1 MYPLTAGESPLWK
14 GYLIAVHH
22 LWLFITCLPLATD
35 ENGIFFSRELTPK
48 PYLGQYQAHL
58 LSTYGLM
65 PTYLKSETQNPGCFP
80 HDMLFPTTFRHAEIT
95 VGFSEVRSLIRAF
108 KIARFFFFSYSFSE
122 LDNLSA
128 CPRAAKYIKNDLL
141 KFLPKGAIRNK
152 EKMEEL
158 ESQPVFCCGF
168 QTSSSFSSEQRS
180 ERGDTTLHSE
190 QEQLSDS
197 DVQHKCG
204 ESSDMSS

>member
-1 MYPLTAGESPLWK
+1 MFQHYLALFDFSLLYLWYWPLMKTSYFFLQVV
-14 GYLIAVHH
+14 LIRSSMH
-22 LWLFITCLPLATD
+22 LWAD
-35 ENGIFFSRELTPK
+35 PK
-48 PYLGQYQAHL
+48 L
-58 LSTYGLM
+58 
-65 PTYLKSETQNPGCFP
+65 
-80 HDMLFPTTFRHAEIT
+80 
-95 VGFSEVRSLIRAF
+95 SEVRHRIWAGCSSPLHVQTSSSHGEVTSDFAEMSLIITL
-108 KIARFFFFSYSFSE
+108 KIVLSNCGVFSN

-197 DVQHKCG
+197 DVQHKCREPG
-204 ESSDMSS
+204 DMSS

>member
-1 MYPLTAGESPLWK
+1 MG
-14 GYLIAVHH
+14 
-22 LWLFITCLPLATD
+22 
-35 ENGIFFSRELTPK
+35 FFSK
-48 PYLGQYQAHL
+48 
-58 LSTYGLM
+58 
-65 PTYLKSETQNPGCFP
+65 
-80 HDMLFPTTFRHAEIT
+80 
-95 VGFSEVRSLIRAF
+95 
-108 KIARFFFFSYSFSE
+108 

-158 ESQPVFCCGF
+158 ESQSVFCCGF
-168 QTSSSFSSEQRS
+168 QTPSSFSSEQRS

-204 ESSDMSS
+204 EPSDMSS

>member
-1 MYPLTAGESPLWK
+1 MLELVLNESSM
-14 GYLIAVHH
+14 H
-22 LWLFITCLPLATD
+22 LQVD
-35 ENGIFFSRELTPK
+35 PK
-48 PYLGQYQAHL
+48 L
-58 LSTYGLM
+58 
-65 PTYLKSETQNPGCFP
+65 
-80 HDMLFPTTFRHAEIT
+80 
-95 VGFSEVRSLIRAF
+95 SEVRDTEPRLLFSLHAWTSFRHEEVTSDFAQVRSLLTVLI
-108 KIARFFFFSYSFSE
+108 FFLWNCGVFSK

-204 ESSDMSS
+204 EPSDMSS

>member
-1 MYPLTAGESPLWK
+1 MVLTVVLLNCG
-14 GYLIAVHH
+14 
-22 LWLFITCLPLATD
+22 
-35 ENGIFFSRELTPK
+35 FFAN
-48 PYLGQYQAHL
+48 LG
-58 LSTYGLM
+58 
-65 PTYLKSETQNPGCFP
+65 NF
-80 HDMLFPTTFRHAEIT
+80 
-95 VGFSEVRSLIRAF
+95 
-108 KIARFFFFSYSFSE
+108 
-122 LDNLSA
+122 SA

-168 QTSSSFSSEQRS
+168 QTPSSLSSEQRS

-197 DVQHKCG
+197 DVQHKRG
-204 ESSDMSS
+204 ESSDVSS

>member
-1 MYPLTAGESPLWK
+1 MFGLVPSTSSK
-14 GYLIAVHH
+14 H
-22 LWLFITCLPLATD
+22 LWADPKLSEVRNSEPRVLS
-35 ENGIFFSRELTPK
+35 SRH
-48 PYLGQYQAHL
+48 AWH
-58 LSTYGLM
+58 S
-65 PTYLKSETQNPGCFP
+65 
-80 HDMLFPTTFRHAEIT
+80 FRHAEIA
-95 VGFSEVRSLIRAF
+95 VGFSEVRSLIIAF
-108 KIARFFFFSYSFSE
+108 KIALFFSFFFSE

>member
-1 MYPLTAGESPLWK
+1 ME
-14 GYLIAVHH
+14 
-22 LWLFITCLPLATD
+22 
-35 ENGIFFSRELTPK
+35 FFS
-48 PYLGQYQAHL
+48 
-58 LSTYGLM
+58 
-65 PTYLKSETQNPGCFP
+65 N
-80 HDMLFPTTFRHAEIT
+80 
-95 VGFSEVRSLIRAF
+95 
-108 KIARFFFFSYSFSE
+108 

-168 QTSSSFSSEQRS
+168 QASPSFSSEQRS

-204 ESSDMSS
+204 EPGDMSS